1 MKNTIYP
8 TELKCEH
15 LISPLAIDIKK
26 PRFSWL
32 CASENPNAKNKK
44 QTAYQILIATSEEIL
59 SKNKADIWNTKKV
72 ISDKSNDIIFSG
84 KSLRSFTKY
93 FWKVVLW
100 DENNKQGNWSEISSF
115 STGAIKESDWKGEWL
130 WMAHNR
136 AIDKKQTRC
145 GGNPPVL
152 YRKSFSIKKRVKRAV
167 LYVSALGIYEPY
179 FNGKRLGSD
188 FLSPGWTDYKKHVYY
203 YGYDV
208 TSLIKND
215 KNAIGCI
222 LADGWFASFYSWNNQ
237 RNHYGNNPILNAQLV
252 IEFSDGKKQ
261 IVATD
266 RTWKV
271 NVGPFIEA
279 DFLYGEIYDARKEIP
294 DWSNANFD
302 DSNWPIPWRT
312 QQPGIKLEANPA
324 PPVKIIHK
332 YKPVKITEQKKGVYV
347 VDFGQNISG
356 FVSISLKEKTG
367 KKITLKHAE
376 MLNPDG
382 SIYRKNLRGDYA
394 VDIYYCKG
402 EKNETYQPSFTFH
415 GFQFLEITG
424 LSKKPQAKDLA
435 ACFISSDTPV
445 VGKFS
450 CSNKM
455 INKLFSNI
463 YHTQRMNFVD
473 VPTDCPQRDERL
485 GWTGDAQVYIKTAAM
500 ITDVEKFFER
510 WLVELK
516 IAQHTDGDFPAVAP
530 AILDPG
536 SGPAWAEAGIICPWV
551 LYEMYEDKKVLE
563 VQYDSM
569 TKFINFMIKQSGKK
583 LLPPKKYHCYGDW
596 LSHNAETP
604 HDIIYTAYFAYSAD
618 LMSRIA
624 SILGKKSDAKKYAA
638 LFENIKTAF
647 NKAYLNKKT
656 FRIKG
661 DTQTCY
667 ILAIVYNLVDG
678 QAREKA
684 AEYLIEKIA
693 ERNYHLSTGFVGTKD
708 IVTALEKIGRNDIAF
723 KLLLNESYPSWGFSI
738 KHGATTIWER
748 WNGWTPDEGFGDA
761 RMNSFAHYAY
771 GAVYLWIAENI
782 GGIRAAAPAFK
793 KIIIKPV
800 PGGNI
805 NSAKCEYKSV
815 HGKISTNWKKSKN
828 KFALEVEIPVN
839 TTAEIHFPA
848 SSKKR
853 LTENGKSI
861 PKNMVQKNKNG
872 YWVIEVGSG
881 KYKFEL

>member
-1 MKNTIYP
+1 MSIMSILSINHSKKPTMKNSIYP

-15 LISPLAIDIKK
+15 LTSPLAIDVKK
-26 PRFSWL
+26 PRISWL
-32 CASENPNAKNKK
+32 CAPENPNAKNKK
-44 QTAYQILIATSEEIL
+44 QSAYRILVASSEEIL
-59 SKNKADIWNTKKV
+59 SKNKADIWDTKKV

-100 DENNKQGNWSEISSF
+100 DEKNKQGNWS
-115 STGAIKESDWKGEWL
+115 
-130 WMAHNR
+130 
-136 AIDKKQTRC
+136 AIDKKQKRC

-152 YRKSFSIKKRVKRAV
+152 YRKSFSIKKHVKRAV

-179 FNGKRLGSD
+179 FNGKRIGND

-208 TSLIKND
+208 TSLIKNG

-222 LADGWFASFYSWNNQ
+222 LADGWFAGFYGWNDQ
-237 RNHYGNNPILNAQLV
+237 KAHYGNNPMLNAQLV

-279 DFLYGEIYDARKEIP
+279 DL
-294 DWSNANFD
+294 
-302 DSNWPIPWRT
+302 T

-708 IVTALEKIGRNDIAF
+708 IVTAF
-723 KLLLNESYPSWGFSI
+723 
-738 KHGATTIWER
+738 
-748 WNGWTPDEGFGDA
+748 
-761 RMNSFAHYAY
+761 
-771 GAVYLWIAENI
+771 AVYLWIAENI